1 MKNTMLSCIFLMSG
15 LFCTAQ
21 QNSNDK
27 TYDFSKIDL
36 KKISINKIKP
46 EQQDA
51 KDSILKNPISDST
64 LFVPKMEIQLQ
75 LSSGPL

>member
-1 MKNTMLSCIFLMSG
+1 
-15 LFCTAQ
+15 
-21 QNSNDK
+21 
-27 TYDFSKIDL
+27 L